1 MVAYGLIVKDAY
13 TNCRKDVTY
22 QETHRMKYGSMA
34 WAIIDLVFAVVNLAI
49 WLTRDAE

>member
-1 MVAYGLIVKDAY
+1 MKKNLPLIFGIVMIGFMIYQIK
-13 TNCRKDVTY
+13 NGSVT
-22 QETHRMKYGSMA
+22 